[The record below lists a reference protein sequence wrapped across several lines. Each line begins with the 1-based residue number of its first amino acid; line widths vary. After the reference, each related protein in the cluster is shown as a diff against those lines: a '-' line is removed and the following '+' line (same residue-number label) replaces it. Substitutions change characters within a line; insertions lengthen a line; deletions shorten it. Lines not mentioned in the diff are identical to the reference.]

1 MSKLTL
7 HSVQS
12 IDDLAFPEKPV
23 CISMNSPA
31 KTVFTDFIDHEPMVV
46 DASMTAL
53 EARNMMIKTHVR
65 LKLVVDEHNQF
76 LGVIGAEHLSDQYVL
91 LQAANTGLRSL
102 KEVLVA
108 ELMVR
113 KKDLVALDYA
123 ELDKSTI
130 GNVVNFLQDNH
141 QQHCLV
147 IDQDNHTIR
156 GLFSASDISR
166 KLRLPIDIHEQSSFA
181 RVFSA
186 VS

>member
-1 MSKLTL
+1 MPKLTL
-7 HSVQS
+7 HSVQN
-12 IDDLAFPEKPV
+12 IDQLVFPEKTV
-23 CISMNSPA
+23 YISMNSPA
-31 KTVFTDFIDHEPMVV
+31 KAFFTDFIDNEPMVI
-46 DASMTAL
+46 DASVTAL

-65 LKLVVDEHNQF
+65 LKLVVDENNQF
-76 LGVIGAEHLSDQYVL
+76 LGVIGADHLSDQYIL
-91 LQAANTGLRSL
+91 LQATNTGLHSL
-102 KEVLVA
+102 KEVLVS
-108 ELMVR
+108 ELMIR

-123 ELDKSTI
+123 ELERSTI

-147 IDQDNHTIR
+147 IDRDNHTIR